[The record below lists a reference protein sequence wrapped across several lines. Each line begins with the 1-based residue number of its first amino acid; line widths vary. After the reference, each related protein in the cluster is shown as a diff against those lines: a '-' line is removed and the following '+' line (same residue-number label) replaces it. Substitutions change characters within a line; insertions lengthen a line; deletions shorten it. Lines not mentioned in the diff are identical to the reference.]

1 MTPRFPALLT
11 CRLRQ
16 PGRLRRSA
24 RTSASKGELPTSRYN
39 MTIDFKQMEPRF
51 KEILYRC
58 LEEIKA
64 TRAAL
69 YLLNGDNLFSLVSQY
84 GFGEVLRKQVNR
96 NDAIVDRLIM
106 RRAAFF
112 VNGVMSEPRFSEHL
126 FHAQTDR
133 MLVAPISVNGR
144 LVGFVD
150 MRDKSGKQP
159 FDANDLESG
168 KKISDMLV
176 SMFGQNNLYGQAAV
190 PANTTSSTNVEEP
203 LARIIEQAQILVAR
217 NLTGVRSLGYTLSE
231 TEIAS
236 ITVALPSMLM
246 IPGVA
251 MVAFSAFGHLGGIQ
265 AIVARSPVTDEAMS
279 QFEAKVQA
287 WLRKRGEPDQPTR
300 KTVTHPYGTG
310 GPPIFAGSIV
320 SVLSAPVKV
329 AGISGLVL
337 SVAFENSPN
346 PQARSLLEQSLGQL
360 EHTVQFVISHK
371 NMQIRN
377 QRIAEKLLEPD
388 FQKYPELV
396 DHSKRTSDLSDQ
408 LAHHIGLSSGE
419 IETVRISALVHDVG
433 LRLLDYRRLYRKPDI
448 TTDEAKILR
457 DHPVVGAAITEP
469 LLGAEIAN
477 IVLSHHERPDGKG
490 YPAGL
495 VGEQIPMAARI
506 IHVCDAFLSM
516 TSTNSYQP
524 PVTEAQ
530 AMERIR
536 RAAGV
541 EFDKGLSAKLAEM
554 LS

>member
-1 MTPRFPALLT
+1 MKRAATVTLID
-11 CRLRQ
+11 
-16 PGRLRRSA
+16 
-24 RTSASKGELPTSRYN
+24 
-39 MTIDFKQMEPRF
+39 MTIDFRLMEPRF

-69 YLLNGDNLFSLVSQY
+69 YLLNGDNLFTLVSHY

-106 RRAAFF
+106 RRTAFF
-112 VNGVMSEPRFSEHL
+112 VNGVLSEPRFSEHL

-133 MLVAPISVNGR
+133 MLVVPLSVNGR

-150 MRDKSGKQP
+150 MRDKSGKAP
-159 FDANDLESG
+159 FESADLESAR
-168 KKISDMLV
+168 KISETLV
-176 SMFGQNNLYGQAAV
+176 SLFGENNLYGQAAV
-190 PANTTSSTNVEEP
+190 PVNTTASSIAEEP
-203 LARIIEQAQILVAR
+203 ASRIIEQAQILVAR
-217 NLTGVRSLGYTLSE
+217 NLSSGRSLTYTLSE

-236 ITVALPSMLM
+236 ITIALPSVLML
-246 IPGVA
+246 PGVTMA
-251 MVAFSAFGHLGGIQ
+251 AFSAFGHLGGLQ
-265 AIVARSPVTDEAMS
+265 AVVARSSITDEAMS

-300 KTVTHPYGTG
+300 KNVTYPYGTTG
-310 GPPIFAGSIV
+310 APIFAGSIV
-320 SVLSAPVKV
+320 SVLSAPVK
-329 AGISGLVL
+329 APGISGLVL
-337 SVAFENSPN
+337 SVAFEDSPN
-346 PQARSLLEQSLGQL
+346 PQTRSLLEQSLKQL
-360 EHTVQFVISHK
+360 EYTVQFAISHR
-371 NMQIRN
+371 NMQLRN
-377 QRIAEKLLEPD
+377 QKIAEKLLEPD

-396 DHSKRTSDLSDQ
+396 DHSRRTSDLSDQ
-408 LAHHIGLSSGE
+408 LAHHIGLSPGE

-448 TTDEAKILR
+448 TTEEAKILR
-457 DHPVVGAAITEP
+457 EHPVVGAAITEP

-477 IVLSHHERPDGKG
+477 IVLCHHERPDGKG

-495 VGEQIPMAARI
+495 VGEQIPLAARI

-516 TSTNSYQP
+516 TSMSSYQP

-530 AMERIR
+530 ALEKIR
-536 RAAGV
+536 RAAAV
-541 EFDKGLSAKLAEM
+541 EFDAGLAAKLAEM

>member
-1 MTPRFPALLT
+1 
-11 CRLRQ
+11 
-16 PGRLRRSA
+16 
-24 RTSASKGELPTSRYN
+24 
-39 MTIDFKQMEPRF
+39 MTIDLRQMEPRF

-64 TRAAL
+64 TKAAL

-96 NDAIVDRLIM
+96 NDAIVDRLVM
-106 RRAAFF
+106 RRTAFF

-133 MLVAPISVNGR
+133 MLVVPISVSGR

-159 FDANDLESG
+159 FDATDLASG

-176 SMFGQNNLYGQAAV
+176 SLFGQNNLYGQAAV
-190 PANTTSSTNVEEP
+190 PVNTTASTNAEEP
-203 LARIIEQAQILVAR
+203 LTRIIEQAQVLVAR
-217 NLTGVRSLGYTLSE
+217 NLTGVRSLTYTLSE

-236 ITVALPSMLM
+236 INVGLPSLLML
-246 IPGVA
+246 PGVTMA
-251 MVAFSAFGHLGGIQ
+251 AFSAFGHLGGIQ
-265 AIVARSPVTDEAMS
+265 AIVARSSVTDKAMS

-300 KTVTHPYGTG
+300 KTVTYPYGTAG
-310 GPPIFAGSIV
+310 APIFAGSIV
-320 SVLSAPVKV
+320 SVLSAPVK
-329 AGISGLVL
+329 APGISGLVL

-346 PQARSLLEQSLGQL
+346 AQTRSLLEQSLGQL
-360 EHTVQFVISHK
+360 EHTVQFAISHK
-371 NMQIRN
+371 NMQLRN
-377 QRIAEKLLEPD
+377 QKIAEKLLEPD

-396 DHSKRTSDLSDQ
+396 DHSKRTSDLADQ
-408 LAHHIGLSSGE
+408 LAHHIGLSPGE
-419 IETVRISALVHDVG
+419 IETVRLSALVHDVG
-433 LRLLDYRRLYRKPDI
+433 MRLLDYRRLYRKPDI
-448 TTDEAKILR
+448 TTEEASLLR
-457 DHPVVGAAITEP
+457 EHPVVGAAITEP
-469 LLGAEIAN
+469 LLGVEIAN
-477 IVLSHHERPDGKG
+477 IVLCHHERPDGKG

-495 VGEQIPMAARI
+495 VGEQIPLAARI

-516 TSTNSYQP
+516 TSMSSYQP
-524 PVTEAQ
+524 PVTEVQ

-541 EFDKGLSAKLAEM
+541 EFDTGLSAKLAEM

>member
-1 MTPRFPALLT
+1 MESLA
-11 CRLRQ
+11 
-16 PGRLRRSA
+16 RLRRSPEHGVTTC
-24 RTSASKGELPTSRYN
+24 RRHDTD
-39 MTIDFKQMEPRF
+39 MTVDFRQMEPRF

-69 YLLNGDNLFSLVSQY
+69 YLLNGENLFSLVSQY

-106 RRAAFF
+106 RRTAFF

-133 MLVAPISVNGR
+133 MLVVPITVNGR
-144 LVGFVD
+144 LVGFID
-150 MRDKSGKQP
+150 MRDKSAKQP
-159 FDANDLESG
+159 FDAADLDSG
-168 KKISDMLV
+168 KQISDMLV
-176 SMFGQNNLYGQAAV
+176 SLFGQNSLYGQAAV
-190 PANTTSSTNVEEP
+190 PANTTSSPSAEEP
-203 LARIIEQAQILVAR
+203 LSRIIEQAQILVAR
-217 NLTGVRSLGYTLSE
+217 NLTGVRSLSYTLSE
-231 TEIAS
+231 LEIAS
-236 ITVALPSMLM
+236 ITVSMPSLLM
-246 IPGVA
+246 IPGVSMA
-251 MVAFSAFGHLGGIQ
+251 AFTAFGHLGGIQ
-265 AIVARSPVTDEAMS
+265 AIVGRSTITDEAMS

-300 KTVTHPYGTG
+300 KTVTYPYGTSAA
-310 GPPIFAGSIV
+310 PIFAGSIV
-320 SVLSAPVKV
+320 SVLSAPVKA
-329 AGISGLVL
+329 AGIPGLVL
-337 SVAFENSPN
+337 SVAFENSPSA
-346 PQARSLLEQSLGQL
+346 QARSLLEQSLVQL
-360 EHTVQFVISHK
+360 EHTVQFAISHK
-371 NMQIRN
+371 NMQLRN
-377 QRIAEKLLEPD
+377 QKIAEKLLEPD

-408 LAHHIGLSSGE
+408 LAHHIGLSPSE
-419 IETVRISALVHDVG
+419 IEVVRISALVHDVG

-448 TTDEAKILR
+448 TTEEAKILR

-469 LLGAEIAN
+469 LLGPEIAN

-490 YPAGL
+490 YPGGL
-495 VGEQIPMAARI
+495 VGEQIPLAARI

-516 TSTNSYQP
+516 TSMNSYQP

-530 AMERIR
+530 ALERIR

-541 EFDKGLSAKLAEM
+541 EFDPALSNRLAEM

>member
-1 MTPRFPALLT
+1 
-11 CRLRQ
+11 
-16 PGRLRRSA
+16 
-24 RTSASKGELPTSRYN
+24 
-39 MTIDFKQMEPRF
+39 MTIDFRQMEPRF

-69 YLLNGDNLFSLVSQY
+69 YLLNGENLFSLVSQY

-96 NDAIVDRLIM
+96 NDPIVDRLIM

-112 VNGVMSEPRFSEHL
+112 VNGVMTEPRFSEHL

-133 MLVAPISVNGR
+133 MLVVPISVNGR

-159 FDANDLESG
+159 FDPGDLESA
-168 KKISDMLV
+168 KKISDMVV
-176 SMFGQNNLYGQAAV
+176 SLFGQNNLYGQAAV
-190 PANTTSSTNVEEP
+190 HANTTASSSAEEP
-203 LARIIEQAQILVAR
+203 LTRIIEQAQILVAR
-217 NLTGVRSLGYTLSE
+217 NLTGVRSLAYTLSE
-231 TEIAS
+231 TEITS
-236 ITVALPSMLM
+236 ISVALPSLLM
-246 IPGVA
+246 IPGVTLA
-251 MVAFSAFGHLGGIQ
+251 AFTAFGHLGGIQ

-300 KTVTHPYGTG
+300 KTVTYPYGTAG
-310 GPPIFAGSIV
+310 TPIFAGSIV
-320 SVLSAPVKV
+320 SVLSAPVK
-329 AGISGLVL
+329 APGISGLVL
-337 SVAFENSPN
+337 SVAFDNSPN
-346 PQARSLLEQSLGQL
+346 AQTRSLLEQSLSQL
-360 EHTVQFVISHK
+360 EHTVQFAVSHK
-371 NMQIRN
+371 NMQLRN
-377 QRIAEKLLEPD
+377 QKIAEKLLEPD

-448 TTDEAKILR
+448 TTEEAKILR
-457 DHPVVGAAITEP
+457 DHPVVGAAVTEP

-477 IVLSHHERPDGKG
+477 IVLCHHERPDGKG
-490 YPAGL
+490 YPGGL
-495 VGEQIPMAARI
+495 VGEQIPLASRI

-541 EFDKGLSAKLAEM
+541 EFDTVLSARLAEM
-554 LS
+554 LG